1 MLRQH
6 QVLELMAHERQYQ
19 DKTWPRDAETR
30 VMYGYLSPHLVL
42 LDTYIQKAKAE
53 WTANAGELKSLRQV
67 AKIAAIAL
75 RALEETE
82 GSEELIEKGLR

>member
-6 QVLELMAHERQYQ
+6 QVVELMAKERQYQ
-19 DKTWPRDAETR
+19 DKTWPRDARRR
-30 VMYGYLSPHLVL
+30 VMYGFLAPHLVL
-42 LDTYIQKAKAE
+42 LRAYLGKAE
-53 WTANAGELKSLRQV
+53 AAWTSSKGNLAGLQQV
-67 AKIAAIAL
+67 GKIAAIAL